1 MKYINALPKILL
13 VLFFITAV
21 AVHVIGLIKPFS
33 PETPLSHIVHVV
45 SYSLC
50 LLTILKRINFGIII
64 YAIGSIY
71 PYFIHAQCTY
81 IQYTE
86 LNKLNAICIYTVIML
101 TAGFIFFVEREADC
115 LEV

>member
-1 MKYINALPKILL
+1 MKYINALPKIFL

-21 AVHVIGLIKPFS
+21 SVHVIGLVKPFS

-50 LLTILKRINFGIII
+50 LLTILKRLNFGIIL
-64 YAIGSIY
+64 YVIGSIY

-101 TAGFIFFVEREADC
+101 TAGFIFLLKEKRAA
-115 LEV
+115 